1 MLQQSNS
8 EGDLHYSDKFGDHN
22 PSQDDRVFNSL
33 YSFNIVSLGVFYTSP
48 CTKGII
54 SLCKSHYLTY
64 TPLYT
69 ERKEGHH
76 MSIIYH

>member
-1 MLQQSNS
+1 MLHQSNS
-8 EGDLHYSDKFGDHN
+8 EGGLHYSDKFGDHN

-54 SLCKSHYLTY
+54 LSPITSHIL
-64 TPLYT
+64 LFILSG
-69 ERKEGHH
+69 RKAI
-76 MSIIYH
+76 MIIIYH